1 MTIPSVGETV
11 GEDVGWIEIEGAI
24 EGERVG
30 MEDLDGFKV
39 GSDEGWAEAHSGY
52 ITSTENLDQGN
63 PENV

>member
-11 GEDVGWIEIEGAI
+11 GEEVGWIEIEGTL

-39 GSDEGWAEAHSGY
+39 GSDEGWAEAHSG
-52 ITSTENLDQGN
+52 
-63 PENV
+63 